1 MTAQALACFLALAA
15 NVAPLSAASTSV
27 PPDQD
32 DTRVRVRMPAI
43 ALTGTGTDLGLTLAD
58 GLPAT
63 AFRLSTADG
72 RVLASGMLTAGE
84 ELSLDNLRVG
94 GADAFPLSL
103 VLGGQVSE
111 AVSID
116 PMVLPG
122 WLSLLPAFVAIA
134 LALIFKE
141 VVVSLFFG
149 VWFGALFVAG
159 LNPIGATLRSVDT
172 FIVPALADPDHAAIL
187 VFSALLLGMV
197 GVMGRNGGT
206 QGIVK
211 ALSPLATTPRRAQLA
226 VYLGG
231 LAIFFD
237 DYSNTLIIGNTMRP
251 ITDRMKVSREKLA
264 YIVDSTAAPVAAIV
278 FVSTWVG
285 FQIGLI
291 GDGLKAAAAQP
302 GTSPELATQL
312 LAASPFNVFI
322 HSIPYLFYPILTLV
336 MVGLVIWTQRD
347 FGPMWQA
354 ENRASRGEGLH
365 RKGALLLVDTESS
378 VMEPVE
384 GAPYRWQNAALPVI
398 TVFLVV
404 VFGLYFDGKAT
415 LGRPGTLSEI
425 FGEANA
431 YNALLWG
438 SLAGVLVAIGLSV
451 VQRIMSLKDSVGA
464 MIGGIQ
470 ATLLAFLV
478 LILAWSLGQV
488 TEVLGAA
495 EYLSGLL
502 SGNVPVELLPALV
515 FVMAATIAFATGTS
529 WATMAILI
537 PLVIPLSVALG
548 GAQGVAAGATSTLL
562 LGTLSSVLAGAIWGD
577 HCSPISDT
585 TVLSSMASACDHV
598 DHVRTQMPYALLVG
612 GIGIVAGNIPTAYGM
627 PPIFSYVIGAAMIY
641 LVLRYVGRPDMDSPQ
656 FSQAVAAT
664 GSAGSLES

>member
-1 MTAQALACFLALAA
+1 MTAQAIAPFLALIAS
-15 NVAPLSAASTSV
+15 VAPFSATPTAAS
-27 PPDQD
+27 PDQD
-32 DTRVRVRMPAI
+32 NRRVDVRTPAI
-43 ALTGTGTDLGLTLAD
+43 ALIGTGMDIGLTLAE
-58 GLPAT
+58 GFSAT
-63 AFRLSTADG
+63 SFRLLTADG
-72 RVLASGMLTAGE
+72 RELATGLLEPGE

-94 GADAFPLSL
+94 SADTFPLML
-103 VLGGQVSE
+103 VFADDVSG
-111 AVSID
+111 AITID

-122 WLSLLPAFVAIA
+122 WLSLLPALVAIA
-134 LALIFKE
+134 LALMFKE

-187 VFSALLLGMV
+187 VFSALLMGMV

-206 QGIVK
+206 QGIVV

-226 VYLGG
+226 TFLGG

-237 DYSNTLIIGNTMRP
+237 DYSNILIIGNTMRP

-291 GDGLKAAAAQP
+291 GDGLEAAAAQP
-302 GTSPELATQL
+302 GTSPELAAQL
-312 LAASPFNVFI
+312 LAASPFNIFI

-347 FGPMWQA
+347 FGPMWRA

-365 RKGALLLVDTESS
+365 RENAMLLVDTESN
-378 VMEPVE
+378 VMIPVE
-384 GAPYRWQNAALPVI
+384 GAPHRWQNAALPVI

-404 VFGLYFDGKAT
+404 VFGLYFDGRAAF
-415 LGRPGTLSEI
+415 GGPEPTLSDI
-425 FGEANA
+425 FGAANA

-438 SLAGVLVAIGLSV
+438 SLAGVLVAIALSV

-502 SGNVPVELLPALV
+502 SGNLPVALLPAFV
-515 FVMAATIAFATGTS
+515 FIMAATIAFGTGTS

-537 PLVIPLSVALG
+537 PLVIPLSVSLG
-548 GAQGVAAGATSTLL
+548 GAEAFTAGASSALL
-562 LGTLSSVLAGAIWGD
+562 LGTLASVLSGAIWGD

-612 GIGIVAGNIPTAYGM
+612 GIGILVGNLPTAYGM
-627 PPIFSYVIGAAMIY
+627 SPMFSYPLGALAIY
-641 LVLRYVGRPDMDSPQ
+641 LVLRFIGRPDMDSPQ
-656 FSQAVAAT
+656 FERAPAE
-664 GSAGSLES
+664 AGSGPPAI

>member
-1 MTAQALACFLALAA
+1 MTAQAMASFLALVAI
-15 NVAPLSAASTSV
+15 VAPVSATPLAELS
-27 PPDQD
+27 DQD
-32 DTRVRVRMPAI
+32 DTRVEVRMPAI
-43 ALTGTGTDLGLTLAD
+43 ALTGTGTDVGLTLAE
-58 GLPAT
+58 GLQAT
-63 AFRLSTADG
+63 AFWLLTADG
-72 RVLASGMLTAGE
+72 QELATGTLEPGVET
-84 ELSLDNLRVG
+84 SLDNLQIG
-94 GADAFPLSL
+94 DAAAFPLAL
-103 VLGGQVSE
+103 ILGDSDAY
-111 AVSID
+111 AVAID
-116 PMVLPG
+116 PLVLPG
-122 WLSLLPAFVAIA
+122 WLSLVPALVAIA

-159 LNPIGATLRSVDT
+159 LNPLAATFRSVDT

-197 GVMGRNGGT
+197 GVMSRSGGT
-206 QGIVK
+206 QGIVE

-226 VYLGG
+226 AYLGG

-264 YIVDSTAAPVAAIV
+264 YIVDSTAAPVAAIM

-285 FQIGLI
+285 YQIGLI
-291 GDGLKAAAAQP
+291 GDGLEAAATQP
-302 GTSPELATQL
+302 GVDPELAAAL
-312 LAASPFNVFI
+312 LRASPFNVFI
-322 HSIPYLFYPILTLV
+322 QSIPYLFYPILALV

-347 FGPMWQA
+347 FGPMWKA
-354 ENRASRGEGLH
+354 ENRASRGEGLF
-365 RKGALLLVDTESS
+365 REDAMLLVDTEAGA
-378 VMEPVE
+378 MQPIA
-384 GAPYRWQNAALPVI
+384 GAPHRWLNAAIPVI

-404 VFGLYFDGKAT
+404 VIGLYFDGRAA
-415 LGRPGTLSEI
+415 LGEPGTLSQI
-425 FGEANA
+425 FGEADP
-431 YNALLWG
+431 YKALLWG
-438 SLAGVLVAIGLSV
+438 SLSGVLMAIGLAV

-478 LILAWSLGQV
+478 LLLAWSLGEV

-502 SGNVPVELLPALV
+502 RGNLPVELLPTLV
-515 FVMAATIAFATGTS
+515 FLMAAVIAFATGTS

-537 PLVIPLSVALG
+537 PLVIPLAVSLG
-548 GAQGVAAGATSTLL
+548 GVGAFAAGASSTLL
-562 LGTLSSVLAGAIWGD
+562 LGSLASVLAGAIWGD

-598 DHVRTQMPYALLVG
+598 DHVRTQMPYALMVG
-612 GIGIVAGNIPTAYGM
+612 GIGILVGNLPTAYGM
-627 PPIFSYVIGAAMIY
+627 SPVFSYVMGVLVIF
-641 LVLRYVGRPDMDSPQ
+641 LVLRFVGRRDMDSLQ
-656 FSQAVAAT
+656 FS
-664 GSAGSLES
+664 GN

>member
-1 MTAQALACFLALAA
+1 MTAQAIAPFLALIAS
-15 NVAPLSAASTSV
+15 VAPFSATPTAAS
-27 PPDQD
+27 PDQD
-32 DTRVRVRMPAI
+32 DRRVDVRTPAI
-43 ALTGTGTDLGLTLAD
+43 ALTGTGMDLGLTLAE
-58 GLPAT
+58 GLAAT
-63 AFRLSTADG
+63 SFRLLTADG
-72 RVLASGMLTAGE
+72 QELATGLLKPGE

-94 GADAFPLSL
+94 SADVFPLML
-103 VLGGQVSE
+103 VFADDVSG
-111 AVSID
+111 AITID

-122 WLSLLPAFVAIA
+122 WLSLLPALVAIA
-134 LALIFKE
+134 LALMFKE

-206 QGIVK
+206 QGIVV

-226 VYLGG
+226 AYLGG

-291 GDGLKAAAAQP
+291 GDGLEAAAAQP
-302 GTSPELATQL
+302 GTSPELAAQL
-312 LAASPFNVFI
+312 LAASPFNIFI

-347 FGPMWQA
+347 FGPMWRA

-365 RKGALLLVDTESS
+365 RENAMLLVDTESN

-384 GAPYRWQNAALPVI
+384 GAPHRWQNAALPVI

-404 VFGLYFDGKAT
+404 VFGLYFDGRAT
-415 LGRPGTLSEI
+415 LGRPGTMSEI

-438 SLAGVLVAIGLSV
+438 SLAGVLVAIALSV

-502 SGNVPVELLPALV
+502 SGNLPVELLPA
-515 FVMAATIAFATGTS
+515 FIFIMAATIAFATGTS

-537 PLVIPLSVALG
+537 PLVIPLSVSLG
-548 GAQGVAAGATSTLL
+548 GAEAFTAGASSALL
-562 LGTLSSVLAGAIWGD
+562 LGTLASVLSGAIWGD

-612 GIGIVAGNIPTAYGM
+612 GIGILVGNLPTAYGM
-627 PPIFSYVIGAAMIY
+627 SPMFSYPLGALAIY
-641 LVLRYVGRPDMDSPQ
+641 LVLRFIGRPDMDSPQ
-656 FSQAVAAT
+656 FARVPAE
-664 GSAGSLES
+664 AGLSPTAN

>member
-1 MTAQALACFLALAA
+1 MTAQAIAPFLALIAS
-15 NVAPLSAASTSV
+15 VAPFSATPTAAS
-27 PPDQD
+27 PDQD
-32 DTRVRVRMPAI
+32 NRRVDVRTPAI
-43 ALTGTGTDLGLTLAD
+43 ALIGTGMDIGLTLAE
-58 GLPAT
+58 GFSAT
-63 AFRLSTADG
+63 SFRLLTADG
-72 RVLASGMLTAGE
+72 RELATGLLEPGE

-94 GADAFPLSL
+94 SADTFPLML
-103 VLGGQVSE
+103 VFADDVSG
-111 AVSID
+111 AITID

-122 WLSLLPAFVAIA
+122 WLSLLPALVAIA
-134 LALIFKE
+134 LALMFKE

-187 VFSALLLGMV
+187 VFSALLMGMV

-206 QGIVK
+206 QGIVV

-226 VYLGG
+226 TFLGG

-237 DYSNTLIIGNTMRP
+237 DYSNILIIGNTMRP

-291 GDGLKAAAAQP
+291 GDGLRAAAAQP
-302 GTSPELATQL
+302 GTSPELAAQL
-312 LAASPFNVFI
+312 LAASPFNIFI

-347 FGPMWQA
+347 FGPMWKA

-365 RKGALLLVDTESS
+365 RKNAMLLVDTESN
-378 VMEPVE
+378 VMIPVE
-384 GAPYRWQNAALPVI
+384 GAPHRWQNAALPVI

-404 VFGLYFDGKAT
+404 VFGLYFDGRAAF
-415 LGRPGTLSEI
+415 GGPEPTLSDI
-425 FGEANA
+425 FGAANA

-438 SLAGVLVAIGLSV
+438 SLAGVLVAIALSV

-502 SGNVPVELLPALV
+502 SGNLPVALLPAFV
-515 FVMAATIAFATGTS
+515 FIMAATIAFGTGTS

-537 PLVIPLSVALG
+537 PLVIPLSVSLG
-548 GAQGVAAGATSTLL
+548 GAEAFTAGASSALL
-562 LGTLSSVLAGAIWGD
+562 LGTLASVLSGAIWGD

-612 GIGIVAGNIPTAYGM
+612 GIGILVGNLPTAYGM
-627 PPIFSYVIGAAMIY
+627 SPMFSYPLGALAIY
-641 LVLRYVGRPDMDSPQ
+641 LVLRFIGRPDMDSPQ
-656 FSQAVAAT
+656 FERAE
-664 GSAGSLES
+664 AGSGPPAI

>member
-1 MTAQALACFLALAA
+1 MTAQAIASLLALTAM
-15 NVAPLSAASTSV
+15 VAPVSATSAEGSFS
-27 PPDQD
+27 QD
-32 DTRVRVRMPAI
+32 DSRVEVRVPAI
-43 ALTGTGTDLGLTLAD
+43 ALTGKGTNLGLTLAE

-63 AFRLSTADG
+63 PFRVVTADG
-72 RVLASGMLTAGE
+72 RELASGVLEPGVET
-84 ELSLDNLRVG
+84 SLEKLQAG
-94 GADAFPLSL
+94 GADAFPLML
-103 VLGGQVSE
+103 LLGDGVS
-111 AVSID
+111 VPTSID
-116 PMVLPG
+116 PLVLPG
-122 WLSLLPAFVAIA
+122 WLSLAPALVAIA

-149 VWFGALFVAG
+149 VWFGALFFAG
-159 LNPIGATLRSVDT
+159 LNPLSATFRSVDT

-206 QGIVK
+206 QGIVE

-226 VYLGG
+226 AYLGG

-264 YIVDSTAAPVAAIV
+264 YIVDSTAAPVASIV

-291 GDGLKAAAAQP
+291 GDGLKAAATQP
-302 GTSPELATQL
+302 GTSPELAAAL
-312 LAASPFNVFI
+312 EAASPLNVFF
-322 HSIPYLFYPILTLV
+322 HSIPYLFYPILALV

-347 FGPMWQA
+347 FGPMWKA
-354 ENRASRGEGLH
+354 ENRASRGEGLY
-365 RKGALLLVDTESS
+365 RSDAMLLVDTEAG

-384 GAPYRWQNAALPVI
+384 GAPHRWQNAALPVI

-404 VFGLYFDGKAT
+404 LIGLYFDGRAA
-415 LGRPGTLSEI
+415 LGRPGTLSEV

-438 SLAGVLVAIGLSV
+438 SLSGVLVAIGLSV
-451 VQRIMSLKDSVGA
+451 VQGILSLKESVGA
-464 MIGGIQ
+464 MVGGIQ

-478 LILAWSLGQV
+478 LVLAWSLGEV

-495 EYLSGLL
+495 EFLSGLL
-502 SGNVPVELLPALV
+502 SGNLPVQLLPTLV
-515 FVMAATIAFATGTS
+515 FLMAAVIAFATGTS

-537 PLVIPLSVALG
+537 PLVIPLAVSMG
-548 GAQGVAAGATSTLL
+548 GPEAFAAGATSTLL
-562 LGTLSSVLAGAIWGD
+562 LGSLSSVLAGAIWGD

-612 GIGIVAGNIPTAYGM
+612 AIGILVGNLPTAYGM
-627 PPIFSYVIGAAMIY
+627 SPVFSYIMGAAVIF
-641 LVLRYVGRPDMDSPQ
+641 LVLRFVGRPDMDSPQ
-656 FSQAVAAT
+656 FS
-664 GSAGSLES
+664 G

>member
-1 MTAQALACFLALAA
+1 MTAQAIAPFLALIAS
-15 NVAPLSAASTSV
+15 VAPFSATPTAAS
-27 PPDQD
+27 PDQD
-32 DTRVRVRMPAI
+32 DRRVDVRTPAI
-43 ALTGTGTDLGLTLAD
+43 ALIGTGMDIGLTLAE
-58 GLPAT
+58 GFSAT
-63 AFRLSTADG
+63 SFRLLTADG
-72 RVLASGMLTAGE
+72 RELAAGLLEPGE

-94 GADAFPLSL
+94 NADTFPLML
-103 VLGGQVSE
+103 VLADDVSG
-111 AVSID
+111 AITID

-122 WLSLLPAFVAIA
+122 WLSLLPALVAIA
-134 LALIFKE
+134 LALMFKE

-206 QGIVK
+206 QGIVV

-226 VYLGG
+226 TYLGG

-291 GDGLKAAAAQP
+291 GDGLEAAAAQP
-302 GTSPELATQL
+302 GTSPELAAQL
-312 LAASPFNVFI
+312 LAASPFNIFI

-347 FGPMWQA
+347 FGPMWRA

-365 RKGALLLVDTESS
+365 RENAMLLVDTESN

-384 GAPYRWQNAALPVI
+384 GAPHRWQNAALPVV

-404 VFGLYFDGKAT
+404 VFGLYFDGRAT
-415 LGRPGTLSEI
+415 LGRPGTMSEI

-438 SLAGVLVAIGLSV
+438 SLAGVLVAIALSV

-464 MIGGIQ
+464 LIGGIQ

-502 SGNVPVELLPALV
+502 SGNLPVALLPA
-515 FVMAATIAFATGTS
+515 FIFIMAATIAFATGTS

-537 PLVIPLSVALG
+537 PLVIPLSVSLG
-548 GAQGVAAGATSTLL
+548 GAEAFTAGASSALL
-562 LGTLSSVLAGAIWGD
+562 LGTLASVLSGAIWGD

-612 GIGIVAGNIPTAYGM
+612 GIGILVGNLPTAYGM
-627 PPIFSYVIGAAMIY
+627 SPVFSYPLGALAIY
-641 LVLRYVGRPDMDSPQ
+641 LVLRFIGRPDMDSPQ
-656 FSQAVAAT
+656 FARVPAE
-664 GSAGSLES
+664 AGSGPPAI